1 MTGWTGVL
9 PREVRALEE
18 VSGNWAEWARYG
30 QMTWKGLHGSNPP
43 GPAFWGQCT
52 ITPSFVHN
60 RLVAGHPSLQSDVKE
75 SCCLVMREA
84 RVQ

>member
-30 QMTWKGLHGSNPP
+30 QMTWTRLHGINVSRRPLELCTSGRLSAQRRP
-43 GPAFWGQCT
+43 GTSHKA
-52 ITPSFVHN
+52 VHG
-60 RLVAGHPSLQSDVKE
+60 LVFGF
-75 SCCLVMREA
+75 
-84 RVQ
+84 

>member
-30 QMTWKGLHGSNPP
+30 QMTWTRLHGINVSRRPLELCTSGRP
-43 GPAFWGQCT
+43 YTRSKRVTADLKGRDRCGPLRG
-52 ITPSFVHN
+52 
-60 RLVAGHPSLQSDVKE
+60 
-75 SCCLVMREA
+75 CLPEIRYTD
-84 RVQ
+84 

>member
-30 QMTWKGLHGSNPP
+30 QMTWTRLHGINVSRRPLELCTSGRPLVRRAELKTIHQLVRPVFSMVRIPSPP
-43 GPAFWGQCT
+43 
-52 ITPSFVHN
+52 
-60 RLVAGHPSLQSDVKE
+60 R
-75 SCCLVMREA
+75 
-84 RVQ
+84 